1 VAQPIPVEAPVMTTD
16 CIVGPFNIIANS
28 LFDLARRDKAKGQ
41 RPAGPGTRSN
51 YLKRRFSR
59 ESWPI
64 AAQPINLIPR
74 SISAR
79 IRPRARST
87 PA

>member
-1 VAQPIPVEAPVMTTD
+1 M
-16 CIVGPFNIIANS
+16 VGPFNIIANG
-28 LFDLARRDKAKGQ
+28 LFDLARRDEAKRRVLQG
-41 RPAGPGTRSN
+41 PASN

-79 IRPRARST
+79 ISPRARST
-87 PA
+87 PAWPAAARG